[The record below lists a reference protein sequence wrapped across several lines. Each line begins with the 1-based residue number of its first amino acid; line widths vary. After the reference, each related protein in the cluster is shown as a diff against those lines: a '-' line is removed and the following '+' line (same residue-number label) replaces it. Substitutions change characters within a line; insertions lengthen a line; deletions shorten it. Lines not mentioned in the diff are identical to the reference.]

1 MKTGLYA
8 SRTIRAAAPLLLI
21 LAGCGASP
29 MIAPDEPND
38 SFASATAVEFSAGR
52 SARIMGT
59 VERRG
64 DLDVFTL
71 GALAPGDRLRL
82 DASTPDSTLDVA
94 LAVFDTQQRL
104 VYENDDRGGEQ
115 ASLLDSYIDF
125 IIRHAGNPYYVV
137 VSHSAFAASGTVTGS
152 YRINMSIESGF
163 DVPQPVG
170 QTLLLD
176 FNGGSVDS
184 PTLGQTTIDPFSG
197 RAISPIYRSD
207 TTLLKELIRATVE
220 QNFERFNVTVLTTDQ
235 PLPSNDEEYS
245 TIFLGG
251 YNNRA
256 FGIAEQIDLYNT
268 DFCDDAIVYSE
279 SFSPPVF
286 TNVPSVELLAEAIG
300 NIVAHEAGHL
310 LGLNHVDD
318 ELAIMDGASPADTFL
333 LDQEFREAPLSSDIV
348 RIGMQDAVMLLNEAV
363 GPRR

>member
-1 MKTGLYA
+1 MKTGLHA
-8 SRTIRAAAPLLLI
+8 FRILRAATPLLLV

-29 MIAPDEPND
+29 VIAPDEPND
-38 SFASATAVEFSAGR
+38 SFNSATAVGFSAGR
-52 SARIMGT
+52 SARITGA
-59 VERRG
+59 VERQG
-64 DLDVFTL
+64 DLDVFSL
-71 GALAPGDRLRL
+71 GALATGDRLLL
-82 DASTPDSTLDVA
+82 DASTPDSSLDVA
-94 LAVFDTQQRL
+94 LTVFDTQQRL

-115 ASLLDSYIDF
+115 GSLLDSYIDF

-137 VSHSAFAASGTVTGS
+137 VSHSAFAASGTVTGR
-152 YRINMSIESGF
+152 YQIDLSIESGF

-170 QTLLLD
+170 QILLLD

-184 PTLGQTTIDPFSG
+184 PTLGQTTIAPFSG

-220 QNFERFNVTVLTTDQ
+220 QNFDRFNVTVLTTDEA
-235 PLPSNDEEYS
+235 LPANDEEYS

-251 YNNRA
+251 FNNRA
-256 FGIAEQIDLYNT
+256 FGIAEQVDLYNT

-279 SFSPPVF
+279 SFSPGVF
-286 TNVPSVELLAEAIG
+286 THVPTVELLAEAIG

-333 LDQEFREAPLSSDIV
+333 LDQEFKEAPLSSDIV
-348 RIGMQDAVMLLNEAV
+348 PIGVQDAVMLLNEAI
-363 GPRR
+363 GPRQ

>member
-1 MKTGLYA
+1 MKIGLYA
-8 SRTIRAAAPLLLI
+8 SRNLRAATLLL
-21 LAGCGASP
+21 LVSAGCGTSP
-29 MIAPDEPND
+29 VIAPNEPND
-38 SFASATAVEFSAGR
+38 SFASATAVEFSPGR
-52 SARIMGT
+52 SARVTGT
-59 VERRG
+59 VDRQG

-71 GALAPGDRLRL
+71 GALALGNRLRL
-82 DASTPDSTLDVA
+82 DASTPDSSLDVA

-115 ASLLDSYIDF
+115 GSLLDSYVDF

-152 YRINMSIESGF
+152 YQINLSIESDF
-163 DVPQPVG
+163 EVPEAVG

-176 FNGGSVDS
+176 FDGGSVDS
-184 PTLGQTTIDPFSG
+184 PALGQTTIDPFSG

-207 TTLLKELIRATVE
+207 TTLLKELIRATVQ
-220 QNFERFNVTVLTTDQ
+220 QNFERFNVTVLTTDE
-235 PLPSNDEEYS
+235 PLPPNGEEYS

-251 YNNRA
+251 YNSRA
-256 FGIAEQIDLYNT
+256 FGIAEQVDLYNT

-286 TNVPSVELLAEAIG
+286 SNVPSVEQLAEAIG

-333 LDQEFREAPLSSDIV
+333 LDQEFKEAPLSSDIMP
-348 RIGMQDAVMLLNEAV
+348 IGMQDAVILLNEAL
-363 GPRR
+363 GPRQ